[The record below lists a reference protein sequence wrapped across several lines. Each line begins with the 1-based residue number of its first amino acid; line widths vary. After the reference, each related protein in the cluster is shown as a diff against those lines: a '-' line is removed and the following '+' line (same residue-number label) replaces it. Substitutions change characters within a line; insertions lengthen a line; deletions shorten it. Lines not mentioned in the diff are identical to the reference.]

1 MILDNDLDQVPENG
15 IFRTQK
21 LFKESSI
28 GIKTAGIQNGV
39 FPSMELSNLLFKLLM
54 DVLSSTDES
63 HWAKSSSMTFQNINA
78 SLNYIWMTLKIHA
91 YFMNFSLWEGLG

>member
-15 IFRTQK
+15 IVRTKK

-63 HWAKSSSMTFQNINA
+63 H
-78 SLNYIWMTLKIHA
+78 
-91 YFMNFSLWEGLG
+91 